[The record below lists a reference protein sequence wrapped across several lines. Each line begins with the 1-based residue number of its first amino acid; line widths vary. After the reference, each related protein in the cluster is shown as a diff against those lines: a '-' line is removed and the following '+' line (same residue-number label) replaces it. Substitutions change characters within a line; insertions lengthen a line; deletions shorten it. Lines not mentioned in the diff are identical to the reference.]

1 MGIDQ
6 RAGRHGRMDPILRK
20 LGYAQGSVGA
30 RMQALANDPR
40 YKFPEGDK
48 GREEIKA
55 YIQTWLAK
63 IRAELP
69 RAFRTLVKGNVE
81 VKRLP
86 LAEEPGATAAYGG
99 AGSIDGSIP
108 GTMWI
113 NLRTNDLHSNTSM
126 PALAM
131 PESIP
136 GHVWTGGTAK
146 QM

>member
-1 MGIDQ
+1 
-6 RAGRHGRMDPILRK
+6 
-20 LGYAQGSVGA
+20 
-30 RMQALANDPR
+30 MQALANDPR

-86 LAEEPGATAAYGG
+86 LAEEPGAPAAYGG
-99 AGSIDGSIP
+99 AGSIDGRIP
-108 GTMWI
+108 GKMWL
-113 NLRTNDLHSNTSM
+113 NLRTTDLHTKYSLPNL
-126 PALAM
+126 PL
-131 PESIP
+131 PEADR
-136 GHVWTGGTAK
+136 GHVWPGANHNK
-146 QM
+146 MPAIRPNL